1 MTTISASGCLAVR
14 LITTSPILT
23 QRPTTRSGR
32 FSASRCAG
40 YKIGQGLLY
49 GAGGYEYMI
58 SDPCSVG
65 TEVLCHEFDS
75 VNTSGTHIEVTTLR
89 VRAIYRF

>member
-1 MTTISASGCLAVR
+1 
-14 LITTSPILT
+14 
-23 QRPTTRSGR
+23 
-32 FSASRCAG
+32 
-40 YKIGQGLLY
+40 
-49 GAGGYEYMI
+49 MI